1 MEKFDP
7 IPYRLQTIKS
17 MIDNDVI
24 DSMISSDEENNS
36 SVKKEDIRE
45 LLPKKYIDFNKVVD
59 KLGGRLLY
67 IKSGSTGHT
76 FKGVHLE
83 KTDRPN
89 YAVKVVAY
97 PKKENYG
104 DMYSVSRP
112 ENAEL
117 MVLKVLSKFVK
128 KNQSPHIV
136 LPITTFY
143 TSIKTFTCL
152 DKDDIVNNK
161 KYEQFIKR
169 YKKGDYYPNVSILIS
184 EWANAGDLLDYLKKN
199 HDKFGLREWRVIIF
213 QILSVLAIIQ
223 NKYPSFR
230 HNDMKANNILL
241 HKISKTPT
249 EKSNKYRYKINGQ
262 KYVVPNIGYQIKLWD
277 FDFACIPGYIDN
289 TKVSAEW
296 TDKIN
301 IKPIKNRYYDIHY
314 FFCTLVYKGFLPEL
328 MTNPNV
334 PQEVIKFIEW
344 IIPPKYRP
352 DHPSGKVGKKC
363 RLLVNEELYKP
374 VDILSHE
381 FFEPFHTK
389 K

>member
-7 IPYRLQTIKS
+7 IPHRIQTIKS
-17 MIDNDVI
+17 MIDNEII
-24 DSMISSDEENNS
+24 DSMISSDDEKDS
-36 SVKKEDIRE
+36 ASLSKEDIRE
-45 LLPKKYIDFNKVVD
+45 LLPKKYIDFNKVID

-83 KTDRPN
+83 KTDKPN

-117 MVLKVLSKFVK
+117 MILKVLSKFVK

-152 DKDDIVNNK
+152 DKDDIVSNK

-199 HDKFGLREWRVIIF
+199 YDKFGLREWRVIIF

-241 HKISKTPT
+241 HKISKTPS
-249 EKSNKYRYKINGQ
+249 ERSNKYRYKINGQ

-277 FDFACIPGYIDN
+277 FDFACIPGFIDN
-289 TKVSAEW
+289 TKVTAEW

-314 FFCTLVYKGFLPEL
+314 FFNTLTRKGFFSEFWEGD
-328 MTNPNV
+328 NV
-334 PQEVIKFIEW
+334 HPKIREFVLR
-344 IIPPKYRP
+344 IIPEKYRTG
-352 DHPSGKVGKKC
+352 DLVSERG
-363 RLLVNEELYKP
+363 RLLVDDEYLTPDE
-374 VDILSHE
+374 IL
-381 FFEPFHTK
+381 K
-389 K
+389 KDPLFKIMRID